1 MTYQETLDYMF
12 RMLPMYQKQGNSAF
26 KKNLTNTLKLL
37 KAAGNPHHRLR
48 CVHIAGTNGKGT
60 SAHSIAAILQSAGY
74 STGLYTSP
82 HLKDF
87 TERIRVSGI
96 PVTEE
101 FVITFI
107 EKYKSE
113 IESIRP
119 SFFEIT
125 VVMAFEYFDQ
135 CKVDFA
141 VIEVG
146 LGGRLDST
154 NVILPLVSLITS
166 IGLDHQDML
175 GETLTEI
182 AGEKAG
188 IIKNSIPVVIGD
200 QNPDL
205 EAVFN
210 NKEVASK
217 SRISFA
223 NKIFKVK
230 ALEIYQDGQFIKII
244 DEEKKIDF
252 NLKVDIMGKYY
263 LENIPGILQTI
274 EVLRQL
280 GLNISDEAVTN
291 GLGNVKGLTGLKG
304 RWQMLQEK
312 PLVIADVG
320 HNIDGIKAIV
330 SQIATVSY
338 RNLYFI
344 IGGVREKKWEDIIP
358 LLPKKCQYII
368 TQPQIPRAIDAEQL
382 AGYFKDFNL
391 DAIIILDVN
400 QALEMCLNKASE
412 DDFIIIGG
420 STFVVAEL
428 NDM

>member
-1 MTYQETLDYMF
+1 
-12 RMLPMYQKQGNSAF
+12 
-26 KKNLTNTLKLL
+26 
-37 KAAGNPHHRLR
+37 
-48 CVHIAGTNGKGT
+48 
-60 SAHSIAAILQSAGY
+60 LQSAGY

-188 IIKNSIPVVIGD
+188 VIKNSIPVVIGD

-230 ALEIYQDGQFIKII
+230 ALEIYQDGQFVKII

-291 GLGNVKGLTGLKG
+291 GLGNVKVLTGLKG

-428 NDM
+428 NDL